1 MTCSGFNLPNFVDT
15 AFKQLHSDV
24 QLAADIQIGICFPIS
39 AFDSDTE
46 SNGVGDYSTELH
58 YTQSAVPTKTD
69 ETLNLLLP
77 ILAQPIVQKIV
88 SGSTLG

>member
-1 MTCSGFNLPNFVDT
+1 MTCSGFNLPNFVDI

-24 QLAADIQIGICFPIS
+24 QLEADIQIGMCPPIS
-39 AFDSDTE
+39 AFDGNAE
-46 SNGVGDYSTELH
+46 PKVVGDYKTKLH

-77 ILAQPIVQKIV
+77 ILARPIVQKIV
-88 SGSTLG
+88 SGSALG